1 MDEQTT
7 QQQKSN
13 VGPIVA
19 IVGIIVIV
27 AAAYFGYNA
36 MNKNATQT
44 TNTTQTT
51 QQTQTTETVPTTA
64 MADSEKAS
72 SYKDGTYTVVGEYTS
87 PGGPEELGVT
97 LILAKGVVTDATVEV
112 KATRPASKARQ
123 TDFAE
128 NYKTEIVGKNIDEI
142 NLGKV
147 SGSSLTPKG
156 FNDAVDKIK
165 AEAKS

>member
-7 QQQKSN
+7 QQQKST

-36 MNKNATQT
+36 MNKNAMQT

-51 QQTQTTETVPTTA
+51 QQTQTTDTAPTNA
-64 MADSEKAS
+64 MTDASTAS

-97 LILAKGVVTDATVEV
+97 LVLAKGVVTDATVEV
-112 KATRPASKARQ
+112 KATRPASKERQ
-123 TDFAE
+123 TDFAA
-128 NYKTEIVGKNIDEI
+128 NYKTEVVGKNIEEV

-147 SGSSLTPKG
+147 SGSSLSPKG
-156 FNDAVDKIK
+156 FNDAVEKIK